1 MSPRFHARHRTE
13 QVAGSRRDVKPV
25 DDKKQQK
32 KAALEDMEV
41 RKTQDQSKKA
51 RLKAV
56 EDDSDDEKRSPRGH
70 EREKQ
75 REEPH
80 FEKTVKPRCHC
91 VLVAH
96 STRLT

>member
-1 MSPRFHARHRTE
+1 MLVTGLSK
-13 QVAGSRRDVKPV
+13 VAGSRRDMKPV

-51 RLKAV
+51 RLKTV
-56 EDDSDDEKRSPRGH
+56 EDDGDDEERSPRGH

-80 FEKTVKPRCHC
+80 FEKTVKPRCRS